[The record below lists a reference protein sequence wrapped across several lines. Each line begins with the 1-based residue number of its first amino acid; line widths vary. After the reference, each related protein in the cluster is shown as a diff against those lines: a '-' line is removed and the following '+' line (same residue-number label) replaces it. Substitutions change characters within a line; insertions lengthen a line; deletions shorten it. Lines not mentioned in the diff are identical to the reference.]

1 MSATRAPCHGPAQP
15 PPGAALAGAPGPAGV
30 PVSDVD
36 PFSNEFFEHPHR
48 IHEELR
54 EAGPVVWLG
63 HYGVYA
69 VARYAEV
76 HAVLNDWRTFCSSR
90 GVGMDD

>member
-1 MSATRAPCHGPAQP
+1 MSVAT
-15 PPGAALAGAPGPAGV
+15 AA

-36 PFSNEFFEHPHR
+36 PFSIEFFEDPHR

-54 EAGPVVWLG
+54 ETGPVVFLRR
-63 HYGVYA
+63 YGVHA

-76 HAVLNDWRTFCSSR
+76 HAVLNGWRTFCSSR
-90 GVGMDD
+90 GVGMSDFA